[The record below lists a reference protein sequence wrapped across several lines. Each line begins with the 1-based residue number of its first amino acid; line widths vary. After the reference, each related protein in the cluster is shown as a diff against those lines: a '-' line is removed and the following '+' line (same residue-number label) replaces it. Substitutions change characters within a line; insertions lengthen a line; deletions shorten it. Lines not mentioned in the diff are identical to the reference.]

1 MNKLIFERS
10 NVEELR
16 TIKEPTRIVFE
27 VESNLTIQ
35 EYKIACKRLAH
46 AMGYSEGSIV
56 KEFGKDTVTG
66 DPAQLKLLLG

>member
-10 NVEELR
+10 NIEELR
-16 TIKEPTRIVFE
+16 SVKEPTRIVFE
-27 VESNLTIQ
+27 VESNLTIE

-46 AMGYSEGSIV
+46 AMGYSNGSIV